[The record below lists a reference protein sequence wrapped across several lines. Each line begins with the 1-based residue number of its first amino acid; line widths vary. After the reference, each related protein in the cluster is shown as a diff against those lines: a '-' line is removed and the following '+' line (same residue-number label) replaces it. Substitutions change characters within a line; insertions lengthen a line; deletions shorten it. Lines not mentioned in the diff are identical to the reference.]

1 VDYIY
6 ITKDDNTIEK
16 MEAVTVFNVS
26 NSNYNYII
34 YKSLITGDYFAGKY
48 LGNDLSDLDTDL
60 ESFEIE
66 LVSGVFDSLVGGM

>member
-1 VDYIY
+1 MDYIY